1 MLTGSTEPVIIQ
13 RTEVGRILAEQQT
26 FLNDCWRASSVPPFR
41 AVYVG
46 AVSSS
51 HDGFL
56 CIAVLEP
63 RNLTT
68 PKRLMAVE
76 HRCPEFGMSHY
87 ATNNYLLFYFQS
99 HYNQCHLYWI
109 FLHVQHHFEKCLE
122 SLLLFS
128 SDVRIH
134 SLLYRCLLRRWAEW
148 NVCRPWL
155 DVVWQTLCNKRTDSM
170 CNLCICS
177 LSTRVTQFCYSEI

>member
-1 MLTGSTEPVIIQ
+1 LNDLRRYIYRFRDMLTGSIEPVIIE
-13 RTEVGRILAEQQT
+13 RTEVGRMLAEQQT

-51 HDGFL
+51 HGGSP

-63 RNLTT
+63 RNLAI
-68 PKRLMAVE
+68 PKHLMAVE
-76 HRCPEFGMSHY
+76 HHCPEFGMSHY

-109 FLHVQHHFEKCLE
+109 FLHVRHHFEKFLE
-122 SLLLFS
+122 SLVLFS
-128 SDVRIH
+128 SGVRIH
-134 SLLYRCLLRRWAEW
+134 SLLYRCLLRR
-148 NVCRPWL
+148 
-155 DVVWQTLCNKRTDSM
+155 
-170 CNLCICS
+170 
-177 LSTRVTQFCYSEI
+177 